1 MALAQAPLRSHS
13 SLEHGRGPLSRREK
27 VALTAMAGVILSLLG
42 VGALLLAASSPHH
55 YRVSKTEVFGF
66 GTGLLALTLGVRHAF
81 DADHIAAID
90 NTTRKLMAEG
100 KRPLGVGFFFSLG
113 HSSVVFALTV
123 LLGLGLKS
131 LGAGVAN
138 SGSSLH
144 RVTNLVG
151 TSISGIFLYLIAAI
165 NIVIL
170 LSIVRAFKDLRSG
183 SYDEGEVERRLEQRG
198 LMNRLFFPLSRK
210 VDKSWKMY
218 PIGILFGLGFDT
230 ATEIGLL
237 VLSGSAIASGLPFWA
252 TLSLPLLFAGGMSF
266 FDTLDGCFMNFAY
279 HWAFS
284 NPVRKIYYNLI
295 VTGLSVAVAFGIG
308 TIELVSLLSSEFNLQ
323 GPIFGVAQHFNINAA
338 GFVVVGL
345 FIVTWLIAVLV
356 WRFGKVE
363 HRYSLT
369 SQTSSAR
376 SDP

>member
-1 MALAQAPLRSHS
+1 
-13 SLEHGRGPLSRREK
+13 
-27 VALTAMAGVILSLLG
+27 
-42 VGALLLAASSPHH
+42 
-55 YRVSKTEVFGF
+55 
-66 GTGLLALTLGVRHAF
+66 
-81 DADHIAAID
+81 
-90 NTTRKLMAEG
+90 MAEG

-252 TLSLPLLFAGGMSF
+252 ILSLPLLFAGGMSF